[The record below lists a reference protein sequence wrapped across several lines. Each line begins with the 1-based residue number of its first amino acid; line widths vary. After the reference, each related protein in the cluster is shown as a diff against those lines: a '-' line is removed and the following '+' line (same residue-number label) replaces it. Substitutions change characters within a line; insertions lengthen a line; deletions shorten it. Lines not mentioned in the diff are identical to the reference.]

1 MNSSYVMSGND
12 LLHSSVVKR
21 FFCSLPEWRLLVLL
35 KWRVFLKWR
44 VQSCFVGSDLYCS
57 LRVCAF
63 SARFFSSNGRRVLN
77 E

>member
-1 MNSSYVMSGND
+1 MNSGDVMSGND

-21 FFCSLPEWRLLVLL
+21 FFRSLPEWRLLV
-35 KWRVFLKWR
+35 FLKWR
-44 VQSCFVGSDLYCS
+44 VLSGFVGADPFCKLGSC
-57 LRVCAF
+57 CF